1 MVEQLA
7 NEVMTVVE
15 TIDIEPLIEQMVMS
29 NELLARVYSAQ
40 LFVIGVV
47 GAVGVLFLLYRF
59 IKSFY

>member
-1 MVEQLA
+1 MEEQLA

-59 IKSFY
+59 IKTFY